1 MTTLGV
7 IERLKAF
14 TQIVRLN
21 ITGSPKE
28 MANRLNVSEST
39 FYEII
44 DLCKDL
50 GMDIRY
56 NRQRG
61 CYESVNKKYLLFE
74 LEEYEIKN
82 KLVDE

>member
-1 MTTLGV
+1 MTTFGV

-28 MANRLNVSEST
+28 LANRLNISEST
-39 FYEII
+39 FYEIM

-50 GMDIRY
+50 GMEVRY
-56 NRQRG
+56 NRQRR
-61 CYESVNKKYLLFE
+61 CYESVNKKYLPLK
-74 LEEYEIKN
+74 LDDEEIIK
-82 KLVDE
+82 KLVD

>member
-1 MTTLGV
+1 MTTFGV

-44 DLCKDL
+44 DLCKDFSHS
-50 GMDIRY
+50 GVFGVRDIIFATY
-56 NRQRG
+56 
-61 CYESVNKKYLLFE
+61 
-74 LEEYEIKN
+74 
-82 KLVDE
+82 

>member
-1 MTTLGV
+1 MTTFGV

-28 MANRLNVSEST
+28 LANRLNISEST
-39 FYEII
+39 FYEIM

-50 GMDIRY
+50 GMEVRY
-56 NRQRG
+56 NRQRR

-74 LEEYEIKN
+74 LDEEEIKN
-82 KLVDE
+82 KWSNE